1 MERKITVCKYGSK
14 CYQKNDEHKKAF
26 SHPGELEAKLTR
38 DLINYMKKGNIIDIL
53 DRLQGWKDAL
63 SDEWRP
69 MSEEEYKKTDKN
81 EYKKKLEEN
90 EYYKYLE
97 WLLKEII
104 NKNIIDDDKL
114 IIGKILF
121 LIEQEGITGIYK
133 EPQDSDLA
141 ELLKR
146 TKNADGFKC
155 NKDFCISNTQIKEYI
170 EESMIERKTKGG
182 KRTRKIR
189 MKHRLIKKLK
199 ARNQNTK
206 KKIVKYTK
214 N

>member
-1 MERKITVCKYGSK
+1 MESKIECKYGLS
-14 CYQKNDEHKKAF
+14 CYQKNEQHKEAF
-26 SHPGELEAKLTR
+26 SHPGELEEKLTH
-38 DLINYMKKGNIIDIL
+38 DLIHYIQNGNTIDIL
-53 DRLQGWKDAL
+53 DRLQGWKEAL
-63 SDEWRP
+63 SVKWRP

-81 EYKKKLEEN
+81 EYKKKLERNEN
-90 EYYKYLE
+90 YKYLE

-104 NKNIIDDDKL
+104 NKNIKNENKR
-114 IIGKILF
+114 IIGEILF
-121 LIEQEGITGIYK
+121 LMEQEGITGIYK
-133 EPQDSDLA
+133 VPQDSDLA
-141 ELLKR
+141 ELLER
-146 TKNADGFKC
+146 TKNADGFEC